1 MNVLSRQLH
10 LPCTLSALCF
20 WVQSEGEQAC
30 CLRLGSLVQTL
41 ANAHLPMPFV
51 LQDLGDRYGHPT
63 VVLSL
68 VKSAEKR
75 PRETILRKEFNTA
88 ISYINQQVRT
98 AWW

>member
-1 MNVLSRQLH
+1 MSQIRQCGQSSLPVLF
-10 LPCTLSALCF
+10 T
-20 WVQSEGEQAC
+20 
-30 CLRLGSLVQTL
+30 
-41 ANAHLPMPFV
+41 
-51 LQDLGDRYGHPT
+51 LQDLGNRYGHPS

-98 AWW
+98 TCGDGLNLQGCFG